1 MKLIEHGQI
10 QARGFIIHSLGQS
23 LDYAEDAASR
33 GLPLNDWNALEVA
46 SDSWARP
53 AESMMTTLFRF
64 FNRLKRKKYRVDFDL
79 DFLVINLKVRQIL
92 AFTHAHQWARRIFKK
107 EFAKA
112 KGHLTEAEK
121 IGECISRIL
130 FSFKQCTTI
139 SGLGLTSN
147 MTNETIANDEYIS
160 ILFHDGLLIDIP
172 SFMHYDLSLKRRESG
187 MSVGLY
193 IVKQIMV

>member
-10 QARGFIIHSLGQS
+10 ESRGFIIHTLGLSLEF
-23 LDYAEDAASR
+23 AEDAASR

-53 AESMMTTLFRF
+53 AESMVSHLLRF

-79 DFLVINLKVRQIL
+79 DFLVINFKVRQIL
-92 AFTHAHQWARRIFKK
+92 SFIHAHQLARNIFKK

-121 IGECISRIL
+121 IGECI
-130 FSFKQCTTI
+130 FGCF
-139 SGLGLTSN
+139 
-147 MTNETIANDEYIS
+147 IA
-160 ILFHDGLLIDIP
+160 
-172 SFMHYDLSLKRRESG
+172 LSSA
-187 MSVGLY
+187 
-193 IVKQIMV
+193 